1 METDVYFVASVPE
14 GRFQGRR
21 TVTPPL
27 FMQWYYAINGQRL
40 GPVSQTEFEQLVSSG
55 QIKGETLVWRQGMA
69 NWVSYATAM
78 GGQAGSAAASAGGAA
93 ASAVGGED
101 TEVCVVS
108 GKRYPKREMIQ
119 YEGRWISAEHR
130 DEFFQ
135 RLREGVAIPGA
146 NSGVPGPFGYGG
158 FWLRFCAKFL
168 DGIITGV
175 LGVLINVLIAL
186 AMFGDPNYFGLAAS
200 QAGSSR
206 YFLFQGIT
214 TLLGIVVG
222 IAYVWFF
229 LARFQATPGK
239 MALGMK
245 IVRADGSRLSTGR
258 IIGRYFGEM
267 LSGLTLLIGYIM
279 AGVDDQKRSLHDR
292 ICDTRVIKVR

>member
-1 METDVYFVASVPE
+1 
-14 GRFQGRR
+14 
-21 TVTPPL
+21 
-27 FMQWYYAINGQRL
+27 MQWYYAINGQRQ

-55 QIKGETLVWRQGMA
+55 QIMSDTLVWRQGMA
-69 NWVSYATAM
+69 NWVSYATVM
-78 GGQAGSAAASAGGAA
+78 GVQANPVAAPGGGATGSVA
-93 ASAVGGED
+93 GGED

-119 YEGRWISAEHR
+119 YEGKWISAEHR

-146 NSGVPGPFGYGG
+146 NSVVPGPFGYGG
-158 FWLRFCAKFL
+158 FWRRFCAKFL
-168 DGIITGV
+168 DGVITGV
-175 LGVLINVLIAL
+175 FGVLINVLVAL
-186 AMFGDPNYFGLAAS
+186 AMFGESNYFGLAVG

-222 IAYVWFF
+222 VAYVWFF

-245 IVRADGSRLSTGR
+245 IVRAGGERLTTGR
-258 IIGRYFGEM
+258 IIGRYFAEM
-267 LSGLTLLIGYIM
+267 LSGLMLAIGYIM